1 MMHMGTV
8 PKNSEE
14 SILILNELTENTKIG
29 ISTSSL
35 LVHCSHFYT
44 FSIINISC
52 FSKLSLSS
60 SNYFSVY
67 PTDLRL

>member
-29 ISTSSL
+29 VSTSSL
-35 LVHCSHFYT
+35 LVHCSHF
-44 FSIINISC
+44 
-52 FSKLSLSS
+52 
-60 SNYFSVY
+60 
-67 PTDLRL
+67 